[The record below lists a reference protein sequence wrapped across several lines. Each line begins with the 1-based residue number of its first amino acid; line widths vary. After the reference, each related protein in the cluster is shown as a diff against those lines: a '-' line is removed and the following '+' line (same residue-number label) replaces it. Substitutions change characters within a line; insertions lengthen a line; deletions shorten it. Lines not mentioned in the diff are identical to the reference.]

1 MTTRRDMILQFLV
14 DCSISERILG
24 LKRSTRPSP
33 IKQALKRAESR
44 LSLNEGLSKF
54 GSASQVRSGW
64 GGTVGGWEGE
74 SDRSSGCLSTLL
86 NSYTAA
92 VFKQH
97 GSRGSKTATSHRRSA
112 AGPEKG
118 VWLPAPHFPAH
129 FPGQWRTEALFSPWA
144 IHLTQTP
151 AGQWGRRGEGGQ
163 SLTSSQVKT

>member
-1 MTTRRDMILQFLV
+1 MTTRRDIILQFLV

-33 IKQALKRAESR
+33 INRLWKGLKADWVWMKDWVSLALPVK
-44 LSLNEGLSKF
+44 
-54 GSASQVRSGW
+54 W
-64 GGTVGGWEGE
+64 GQDGVGRWEGE

-92 VFKQH
+92 VFKQN
-97 GSRGSKTATSHRRSA
+97 GSRGSKTATSHRSA

-151 AGQWGRRGEGGQ
+151 AGQWGRRG
-163 SLTSSQVKT
+163 